1 MRIGVY
7 GTCMACYFAKHMETA
22 LSLGSEEQALA
33 FGKDLMALMMAAP
46 DGIPSPVLSPGVS
59 DLFSKHFGLGE
70 DRYVQEKEESNRF
83 FLRHEAAIER
93 RILAQQDP
101 VYAGLQFAVLGNY
114 IDFSALQGQVSF
126 EKLEQMMQSALEM
139 DLDRDCYAR
148 LCADLARG
156 KKLLYVTDN
165 AGEIGFDKLC
175 AQAIARAY
183 PQLSITFCV
192 RGAPALNDATRAD
205 AQVVGV
211 PFPVID
217 NGNRVPGTDLD
228 QLSDEAR
235 RAFDEA
241 DVILAKG
248 MANVETM
255 YGRGYNL
262 YFAFLVKC
270 KMFSQKFGKPLMT
283 PMLVSQA

>member
-1 MRIGVY
+1 
-7 GTCMACYFAKHMETA
+7 
-22 LSLGSEEQALA
+22 
-33 FGKDLMALMMAAP
+33 
-46 DGIPSPVLSPGVS
+46 
-59 DLFSKHFGLGE
+59 
-70 DRYVQEKEESNRF
+70 
-83 FLRHEAAIER
+83 
-93 RILAQQDP
+93 
-101 VYAGLQFAVLGNY
+101 LQFAVLGNY

-126 EKLEQMMQSALEM
+126 EKLEEMLNSALEM
-139 DLDRDCYAR
+139 DLDRACYET
-148 LCADLARG
+148 LCRDLQRA

-175 AQAIARAY
+175 AQAIAQAY

-217 NGNRVPGTDLD
+217 NGNRVPGTDLE
-228 QLSDEAR
+228 QLSQEAR
-235 RAFDEA
+235 QAFDEA

-270 KMFSQKFGKPLMT
+270 QMFAEVFGKPLMS
-283 PMLVSQA
+283 PMLVAQK